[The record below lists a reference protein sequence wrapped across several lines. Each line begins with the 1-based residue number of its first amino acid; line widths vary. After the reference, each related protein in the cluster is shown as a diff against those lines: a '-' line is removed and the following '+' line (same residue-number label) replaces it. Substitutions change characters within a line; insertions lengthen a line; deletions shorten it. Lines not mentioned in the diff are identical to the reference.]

1 MSPRY
6 TPHKVQTPGGECIG
20 EENSS
25 ENNSDSKQI
34 KRKKRLSPNT
44 IKKKRILEI
53 RGKKTRLEAAA
64 NEIENGRM
72 AIRNAAKHYGVSA
85 STLSTGISK
94 FKGKGGRPSRVLTKH
109 VPS

>member
-6 TPHKVQTPGGECIG
+6 TPHKVQTPGGRCID

-25 ENNSDSKQI
+25 ENDSDSKQI

-53 RGKKTRLEAAA
+53 CDKKTRLEAAA

-72 AIRNAAKHYGVSA
+72 TIRNAAKHHGVYTFHWNIKA
-85 STLSTGISK
+85 RWEVQG
-94 FKGKGGRPSRVLTKH
+94 
-109 VPS
+109 